1 MEQLEQIKILEQ
13 SKSANFNFED
23 YKELLVKKIL
33 ASFVDQY
40 CKECNKED
48 FTKD

>member
-1 MEQLEQIKILEQ
+1 MENSEQIKKLEQ
-13 SKSANFNFED
+13 SKSLDFSFKE
-23 YKELLVKKIL
+23 YKEYVVKKIL
-33 ASFVDQY
+33 ASFVDPY